1 MIRSLFLFLSLMV
14 CSGLVGA
21 QSTESTPIDDLSW
34 MDENYMQQQREK
46 IEAIA
51 QIRLGS
57 RLRGDRSDLA
67 TLQQIVDRG
76 LIERN
81 DTLRL
86 QALGVVLGDVMTTER
101 PKLEWKIYE
110 DSKGRSRA
118 LCVENTEECLFPV
131 TMLSRRME
139 VGLNPSVETVYND
152 ALELIEPYL
161 PEMPYG
167 ASRR

>member
-1 MIRSLFLFLSLMV
+1 MIRSLFFFLGLMFCSSLA
-14 CSGLVGA
+14 GA
-21 QSTESTPIDDLSW
+21 QPNDSTPIDDLSW
-34 MDENYMQQQREK
+34 MDKNYMQQQREK

-51 QIRLGS
+51 QIKLGS
-57 RLRGDRSDLA
+57 RLRGDRSDLE
-67 TLQQIVDRG
+67 TLQRIVDRG
-76 LIERN
+76 LIERD

-86 QALGVVLGDVMTTER
+86 QALGVVLGNVMTAEV
-101 PKLEWKIYE
+101 PELQWKIYE

-118 LCVENTEECLFPV
+118 LCVENTEECLFPM

-139 VGLNPSVETVYND
+139 VGLNPDVSNVYNE
-152 ALELIEPYL
+152 ALELIDPYL

>member
-1 MIRSLFLFLSLMV
+1 MIRSLFLFLGLMF
-14 CSGLVGA
+14 CSSLVGA
-21 QSTESTPIDDLSW
+21 QSNDSTPIDDLSW
-34 MDENYMQQQREK
+34 MDENYMQQQRDK
-46 IEAIA
+46 IEAIV
-51 QIRLGS
+51 QVKLGS
-57 RLRGDRSDLA
+57 RLRGDRSDLE

-76 LIERN
+76 LVERD

-86 QALGVVLGDVMTTER
+86 QALGVVLGDVMSAEVS
-101 PKLEWKIYE
+101 KLQWKIYE

-139 VGLNPSVETVYND
+139 VGLNPSVETVFHD
-152 ALELIEPYL
+152 ALELIDPYL

>member
-1 MIRSLFLFLSLMV
+1 MIRTLFLFLGLMV
-14 CSGLVGA
+14 YASSISA
-21 QSTESTPIDDLSW
+21 QSRDSSPIEDLSW
-34 MDENYMQQQREK
+34 MDENYMQQQLEK

-51 QIRLGS
+51 QIKLGS
-57 RLRGDRSDLA
+57 RLRGDLSDLE

-76 LIERN
+76 LIERD

-86 QALGVVLGDVMTTER
+86 QALGMVLGNVMAAEV
-101 PKLEWKIYE
+101 PKLQWKIYE
-110 DSKGRSRA
+110 DAKGRSRA

-139 VGLNPSVETVYND
+139 VGLNPDVKTVYND
-152 ALELIEPYL
+152 ALELIDPYL

>member
-1 MIRSLFLFLSLMV
+1 MIRTLFLFLGLML
-14 CSGLVGA
+14 CSSSIA
-21 QSTESTPIDDLSW
+21 QSDDSTPIEDLSW

-46 IEAIA
+46 IEALV
-51 QIRLGS
+51 QTKLGS
-57 RLRGDRSDLA
+57 RLRGDRSDLE

-76 LIERN
+76 LIERD

-86 QALGVVLGDVMTTER
+86 QALGVVLGDVMKTEA
-101 PKLEWKIYE
+101 PKLQWKIYE

-139 VGLNPSVETVYND
+139 VGLNPDVSHVYD
-152 ALELIEPYL
+152 QALELIDPYL

>member
-1 MIRSLFLFLSLMV
+1 MIRSLFLFLGLMFCSSLI
-14 CSGLVGA
+14 SA
-21 QSTESTPIDDLSW
+21 QSNNSTPIEDLSW
-34 MDENYMQQQREK
+34 MDENYMQQQLAK
-46 IEAIA
+46 VDTIV
-51 QIRLGS
+51 QTRLGS
-57 RLRGDRSDLA
+57 RLRGDLSDLE

-86 QALGVVLGDVMTTER
+86 QALGVVLGNVMAAEV
-101 PKLEWKIYE
+101 PKLQWKIYE
-110 DSKGRSRA
+110 DGKGRSRA

-139 VGLNPSVETVYND
+139 VGLNPDVKSVYKE
-152 ALELIEPYL
+152 ALELIDPYL